1 LLKAIIK
8 VAITLL
14 LLFYVLNSI
23 ELEKLLEI
31 VKNTNLFWLFLAFL
45 AFNLSKIISSFR
57 LNYYFKEIDIE
68 LDTLTNLKLYY
79 IGMFYNL
86 FLPGG
91 IGGDG
96 YKAYL
101 LHKKFNQ
108 KLSLIIQALL
118 FDRISGLIGL
128 IFLAS
133 FIFLFSKFAIYPL
146 NLIAF
151 IVAILIY
158 PLFIYLSLRLKK
170 FITYLKTTTLLG
182 LWVQIVQLICAL
194 FIIISLHVEVSTI
207 DFLVLF
213 LISSVVSVA
222 PVSIGGVGVRE
233 LTFLYGL
240 EFLGYEPNS
249 GIAFSFL
256 FFFVTLISSL
266 IGVTFIWKKSIGG
279 FENGKL

>member
-1 LLKAIIK
+1 MLKAIIK

-240 EFLGYEPNS
+240 EFLEYEPNS

-266 IGVTFIWKKSIGG
+266 IGVAFIWKKSLGG